1 MKILAAVCDFKGA
14 TFAVV
19 AVPYEV
25 TSNREKAK
33 IALGQARYLF
43 PKTSCILMSQTDDKR
58 VHLYGPKI
66 LRDIL
71 QQSDLN
77 ALPWANYTIKKE
89 ALERLRPITD
99 EEKQRI
105 NHGRK

>member
-1 MKILAAVCDFKGA
+1 MKILAAICDYKG
-14 TFAVV
+14 TSFAVV

-25 TSNREKAK
+25 TSNKERAK
-33 IALGQARYLF
+33 IALGQACYLF

-58 VHLYGPKI
+58 VHLYGPKM

-77 ALPWANYTIKKE
+77 ALPWANYKIKEE
-89 ALERLRPITD
+89 ALKRLRPMT
-99 EEKQRI
+99 ETEKQRI
-105 NHGRK
+105 KHA